1 MTRTSDQNKRPEQAT
16 RTSDQNKRPE
26 DGDPRSMKSLFLS
39 RPHLKNALTIPT
51 SLTKDEGSAIIE
63 FVLLAIPLLVPL
75 IMYLG
80 VVHEDSTI
88 NSDLH
93 NLARQSARAFITSS
107 AEGFESARLQT
118 VLAVF
123 EEKVLKP
130 HGIGEVPT
138 LSVECSATPCLTPD
152 SRVRVTASLVRQ
164 SKEFGGALRF
174 ISMPTT
180 RFIASDV
187 QVVDA
192 WR

>member
-1 MTRTSDQNKRPEQAT
+1 MIGLERPGENKQSCSSSHVQAEGDDQK
-16 RTSDQNKRPE
+16 
-26 DGDPRSMKSLFLS
+26 SMKFLLIKPQYPRILRNIARS
-39 RPHLKNALTIPT
+39 WAAE
-51 SLTKDEGSAIIE
+51 EGSAIIE

-75 IMYLG
+75 ILYLG
-80 VVHEDSTI
+80 VVHQESTI

-107 AEGFESARLQT
+107 DESFESARLQT
-118 VLAVF
+118 VLTVF

-130 HGIGEVPT
+130 HGINEVPT

-152 SRVRVTASLVRQ
+152 SRVRITASLVRE
-164 SKEFGGALRF
+164 SREFSGVLRF
-174 ISMPTT
+174 ISMPTL
-180 RFIASDV
+180 RFAASDV